1 METNNKDLTPSPSPL
16 ERGKQEEIQR
26 APHYMT
32 ANPDAAKV
40 LVAHARENRKNLT
53 ESEKLLWEELR
64 GSKLGQKFRRQHYI
78 GNYIADFA
86 CLEKRLVV
94 EIDGD
99 YHNHPKQAAL
109 DEERTLTLEQKHLFK
124 VMRFTNE
131 EVIFGMAGVLGK
143 IKEFLKAIEI

>member
-1 METNNKDLTPSPSPL
+1 MIEDGLTPNRFPK
-16 ERGKQEEIQR
+16 EREKQEEIQR

-40 LVAHARENRKNLT
+40 LVAHARENRKNPT
-53 ESEKLLWEELR
+53 EAEKLLWEELR
-64 GSKLGQKFRRQHYI
+64 GSKLGQKFRRQHYV

-99 YHNHPKQAAL
+99 YHNQPEQAAL
-109 DEERTLTLEQKHLFK
+109 DEERTLALEQKHSFK

-131 EVIFGMAGVLGK
+131 EVIFGMAGVLER
-143 IKEFLKAIEI
+143 IREVLRQ